1 MRVQAKR
8 ACSWLFLV
16 VALLLRRCLV
26 QVSYSIGVP
35 EPLSVFVDTYGTGK
49 QSDAELLEKIKKA
62 FDFRAGEHRMQ
73 CTAWSLMRQAL
84 YAIVHHILDIGTHHP
99 CEHNAYAGNGCMHQG
114 AVFPTMHA
122 FLHGLCSKQMNSFM
136 TKQMHSSCREWDQNL
151 RVEVR
156 HASNV
161 YAHVHFLLQA

>member
-8 ACSWLFLV
+8 ACSWLLLV

-73 CTAWSLMRQAL
+73 CTAWSLMQQAL

-99 CEHNAYAGNGCMHQG
+99 CEH
-114 AVFPTMHA
+114 
-122 FLHGLCSKQMNSFM
+122 
-136 TKQMHSSCREWDQNL
+136 
-151 RVEVR
+151 
-156 HASNV
+156 
-161 YAHVHFLLQA
+161 